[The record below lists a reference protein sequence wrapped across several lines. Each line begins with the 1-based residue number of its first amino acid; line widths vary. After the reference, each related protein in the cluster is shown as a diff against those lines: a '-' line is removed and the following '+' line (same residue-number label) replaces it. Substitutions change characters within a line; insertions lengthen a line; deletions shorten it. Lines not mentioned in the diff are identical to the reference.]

1 MAEINSKGIIKPVE
15 NLFSKL
21 PPLPKS
27 ANEFIVSIAPW
38 VALILGIIGIIGSLS
53 AFGLS
58 TVFSPLV
65 LLGGGVTA
73 ATGLIVVS
81 VIGLIASVLM
91 VVAVPS
97 LLKKKAIGWTFLF
110 WSEMLGIL
118 SAIISLSLGSLI
130 FPLIWLYVLFQI
142 KPYYK

>member
-1 MAEINSKGIIKPVE
+1 MAESSSKGFIKPIE
-15 NLFSKL
+15 NLFLKL

-27 ANEFIVSIAPW
+27 ANEFIVSITPW
-38 VALILGIIGIIGSLS
+38 LALILGIIGVIGSLS

-58 TVFSPLV
+58 TVFSPLI
-65 LLGGGVTA
+65 LLGGGVKA
-73 ATGLIVVS
+73 ATGLIAVA
-81 VIGLIASVLM
+81 VISLIASVLM

-97 LLKKKAIGWTFLF
+97 LFKKKAPGWTLLF
-110 WSEMLGIL
+110 WSEILGIL
-118 SAIISLSLGSLI
+118 SAIVSLSLGSLI